1 MEAASGGGHCF
12 SERSARRDG
21 KKTPRLAK
29 QEEEVLIIRVYESGG
44 GGYYVLE
51 YIAPSFSTPREVVCT
66 LVDAN
71 NNILAVETAWT
82 NMNKVMFRKPF
93 SAPVTAGGCH
103 LR

>member
-1 MEAASGGGHCF
+1 LEAASGGGHCF

-44 GGYYVLE
+44 GGHYVLE